1 MWEGNKSDDPVAPT
15 VNYLS
20 LDCFQRNN
28 SQQPLVIICV
38 ILPLGTNVAL
48 VSLQKKKRSTQNLAT
63 WSLGQ
68 ASHQALGFLWF
79 LFPLQIPPKIRSTWS
94 QGTSLSA
101 TLSGPNQS
109 LGLVAM
115 SGPPRQMESA
125 HNLGF
130 CPEMDGEIES
140 CYVLI
145 ISDNYLAII
154 SCHFYN
160 LLGSI

>member
-1 MWEGNKSDDPVAPT
+1 LWEGNKSDDPVAPT

-48 VSLQKKKRSTQNLAT
+48 VSLQKKTFDPKSGNLEFGP
-63 WSLGQ
+63 SIPP
-68 ASHQALGFLWF
+68 SPRFFVF

-154 SCHFYN
+154 SCNFYN

>member
-1 MWEGNKSDDPVAPT
+1 LLPTEQLTATPGDHLRHLASRNKRSTCLFA
-15 VNYLS
+15 
-20 LDCFQRNN
+20 
-28 SQQPLVIICV
+28 
-38 ILPLGTNVAL
+38 
-48 VSLQKKKRSTQNLAT
+48 KKKRSTQNLAT